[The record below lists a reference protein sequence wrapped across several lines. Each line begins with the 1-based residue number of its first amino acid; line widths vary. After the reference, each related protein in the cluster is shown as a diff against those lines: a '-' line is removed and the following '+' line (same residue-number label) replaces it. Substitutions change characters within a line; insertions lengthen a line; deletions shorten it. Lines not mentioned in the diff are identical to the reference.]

1 MGTKYQQSIVK
12 VIVCQ
17 FRFQIAVT
25 DGQASNIC
33 SIIYYTY
40 IPTYVSYKK
49 CCEKCQTITVD
60 DQKLMLIYFKTIK
73 NFVQRHSAPLLHQC
87 LSQYFLL
94 LRFCYM
100 IEYLTI
106 LCNNVLLFFVSLPV
120 WMSNFFC
127 SCPFANSFEQNLKDL
142 LEIIPILQ
150 SKYWE
155 TKIAS
160 ERTFLTH
167 THTHKPIK

>member
-120 WMSNFFC
+120 WMSNFFLQLSVC
-127 SCPFANSFEQNLKDL
+127 EFVRVKFERFARDNPDLVVKILGDKDS
-142 LEIIPILQ
+142 Q
-150 SKYWE
+150 
-155 TKIAS
+155 
-160 ERTFLTH
+160 
-167 THTHKPIK
+167 